1 MKDNRPQAASSTQDP
16 TPQVA
21 GGTTVAD
28 PTEGG
33 TRTQDV
39 LRGAAEMLVASLRQ
53 QLRDGDI
60 ASGEEAEQL
69 ERQALADIESRILAI
84 EQQGRRGFVAG
95 SGESPAASPDGFNW
109 GRVAHS
115 LAARANN
122 DPHYRDYAPAEW
134 EMSDLGW
141 EETRAQATAPDTAGG
156 FLVPGQVFLD
166 QIIPI
171 LRPLLIVEALGA
183 IDLPATTTPVE
194 IPKEGSLPAV
204 DAVAENVA
212 NTDTDVSFGMLR
224 MEPHTAQSFI
234 KASRRFLTMGAG
246 ADQFIRS
253 RMIQELAIEL
263 NRWALLG
270 TGAGNE
276 PLGILNVAG
285 INTASFTGL
294 VNQAAVYEKLLE
306 MEDALADD
314 NALDGAASLGWA
326 SSNRAIRA
334 LRSLHSEGI
343 EPADDANLPA
353 ATTTFPILE
362 VNRKIFSDGAET
374 NILGYPYRRTTQL
387 RNSNPADL
395 ILGDWSKM
403 IMARWGTV
411 VLEASNQAG
420 DSSGSAFTQRQT
432 WLVAYM
438 DADIGVTQPTAFCAA
453 TAWDLSSL

>member
-1 MKDNRPQAASSTQDP
+1 MKDNRQQSATSTQDP
-16 TPQVA
+16 PARQVEEGA
-21 GGTTVAD
+21 TVAD

-33 TRTQDV
+33 TRTEDV
-39 LRGAAEMLVASLRQ
+39 LRGAAEMLVANLRQ

-60 ASGEEAEQL
+60 ATGEEAEQL
-69 ERQALADIESRILAI
+69 ERQALADIESRLLAV

-95 SGESPAASPDGFNW
+95 SGESSASSPDGFNW

-122 DPHYRDYAPAEW
+122 DPNYRDYAPAEW

-141 EETRAQATAPDTAGG
+141 EQTRAQATAPDTAGG

-171 LRPLLIVEALGA
+171 LRPMLIVEALGA
-183 IDLPATTTPVE
+183 VDLPATTTPVE
-194 IPKEGSLPAV
+194 IPKEGSLPQV

-285 INTASFTGL
+285 INTVSFSGATTGD
-294 VNQAAVYEKLLE
+294 AIGSEIYPLLLQ
-306 MEDALADD
+306 MEDEIADD
-314 NALDGAASLGWA
+314 NALEGAMSVGWA
-326 SSNRAIRA
+326 ASNRAIRA
-334 LRSLHSEGI
+334 LRQLKSDNTDGT
-343 EPADDANLPA
+343 PA
-353 ATTTFPILE
+353 LE
-362 VNRKIFSDGAET
+362 MNRKVFSDGSET
-374 NILGYPYRRTTQL
+374 QIIGYPFRRTTQL
-387 RNSNPADL
+387 RQPDPSDL
-395 ILGDWSKM
+395 LIGDWSKM
-403 IMARWGTV
+403 ILARWGTV

-453 TAWDLSSL
+453 TGWNLTGL